1 MRQSKFFRV
10 NNMAYDFKKLKENI
24 RGVEEWLKK
33 EYTGLR
39 TGIASPTILDS
50 VLVEVYGSRMPIN
63 QVANIGIEDARVIRI
78 TPWDKTQSKAIEKAI
93 TLANLNVSVGIDDK
107 GVRIFFPELTTERRA
122 LLVKTAKA
130 KLEDA
135 KVNVRSFR
143 DDAWNDIEEKEKA
156 GGMGE
161 DDKFRYKKEMQKIV
175 DDGNASLEVLFVK
188 KEKEINS

>member
-1 MRQSKFFRV
+1 
-10 NNMAYDFKKLKENI
+10 MAYDFKKLKDNI
-24 RGVEEWLKK
+24 KGSEEWLKK
-33 EYTGLR
+33 EYSGLR

-50 VLVEVYGSRMPIN
+50 VVVEVYGSRLPIN
-63 QVANIGIEDARVIRI
+63 QVASIGIEDARVIRI
-78 TPWDKTQSKAIEKAI
+78 TPYDKTQSKAIEKAI
-93 TLANLNVSVGIDDK
+93 TVANLGVSVGTDEK
-107 GVRIFFPELTTERRA
+107 GVRIFFPELTGDRRA
-122 LLVKTAKA
+122 LMIKTAKA

-143 DDAWNDIEEKEKA
+143 DDTWSEIEEQEKA

-175 DDGNASLEVLFVK
+175 DDGNASLETLFVK